1 MKMFGYVAAI
11 MMLAVLT
18 VAPGAYAK
26 RDKGASNNATV
37 PSDVFAKY
45 DKNTNGALDPDE
57 KDAIKADYAKD
68 ASNPL
73 LKPFDIN
80 NDGKLSDDEISMI
93 PATKTAD
100 APKEKKH
107 KKNK

>member
-1 MKMFGYVAAI
+1 MKKFGYVAAI

-18 VAPGAYAK
+18 IAPGAYAK
-26 RDKGASNNATV
+26 KDKGASNNPPV
-37 PSDVFAKY
+37 PSDVYAKY
-45 DKNTNGALDPDE
+45 DVNTNGVLDLSE
-57 KDAIKADYAKD
+57 KDVIKADYAKD
-68 ASNPL
+68 PSNPL